1 MTSNI
6 LRRGHVRRLFW
17 LAAGIGLLV
26 GGAAIAAAAPP
37 AAATPAKVP
46 PPVPA
51 WVQDSNKA
59 AQPLLETMARFS
71 PEDAGQLGVDGYD
84 DKVVDLQP
92 QVYQRSQD
100 ALQKVIDGLK
110 AQLPQAADPSLKQ
123 DLQIMIDAAQRQFD
137 SSKLQNDLMLPYFAV
152 AGIAFNGIHGLLDP
166 RIPKARQAAALV
178 RLRLYAGLE
187 PGSSPLTEL
196 ARART
201 VEHFSD
207 KGLTGPYK
215 AEVEQDLADAP
226 RLVSGIGDLFKKS
239 GITGY
244 EEPLATLT
252 KQVTE
257 YGDWVKQE
265 MLPRCRPDN
274 RLPPAIYADNLK
286 QFGNTVPPEELI
298 RRALLSFAEIRN
310 EMRTLAPLVAK
321 QKGYKSGDYRDVIRE
336 LKKSQIT
343 GKAILPFY
351 QKRLAAIEAIL
362 LREHEITVP
371 ERHAVIRLASEA
383 ESAQIPAPHMSP
395 PRLIGNTGE
404 YGEFVL
410 PLKTPGAPGEKD
422 LKTDDFTFDAAGWTL
437 TAHEARPGH
446 ELQFS
451 AMLDHG
457 VSIARAVFAFNSVNV
472 EGWALYSEAEMKPY
486 FPLEGQLI
494 GLQHR
499 LMRAARAFLDPM
511 VNLGMLTPEQVKQ
524 FLMNEVVLSEGL
536 AKEETD
542 RYTFRSPGQAT
553 SYFVGYQAMME
564 TRQRAELALGEK
576 FNKQHFHDFVI
587 GQGLLPP
594 DLLQKAV
601 MEQFVVQE
609 QK

>member
-1 MTSNI
+1 MPQPNI
-6 LRRGHVRRLFW
+6 NRRRVILSRL
-17 LAAGIGLLV
+17 LAGTCIGMLS
-26 GGAAIAAAAPP
+26 AAASLASAADKPAP
-37 AAATPAKVP
+37 
-46 PPVPA
+46 PA

-59 AQPLLETMARFS
+59 AQPLLEAIAKYN
-71 PEDAGQLGVDGYD
+71 PEQAAQLGVDGYD
-84 DKVVDLQP
+84 DKIIDLQP
-92 QVYQRSQD
+92 QLFERSQ
-100 ALQKVIDGLK
+100 ATVQKAIDGLK
-110 AQLPQAADPSLKQ
+110 AQLPQAADPALQQ
-123 DLQIMIDAAQRQFD
+123 DLQIMIAAGQRQSD
-137 SSKLQNDLMLPYFAV
+137 TDKLQHDLMLPYFAA
-152 AGIAFNGIHGLLDP
+152 AGIAFEGIHGLLDP

-187 PGSSPLTEL
+187 PGSTALTEL
-196 ARART
+196 AKART
-201 VEHFSD
+201 EERFGD
-207 KGLTGPYK
+207 KSLTGPYK
-215 AEVEQDLADAP
+215 AEVEQDLSDAP
-226 RLVSGIGDLFKKS
+226 RMVAGIGELFKNS
-239 GITGY
+239 GLSRY
-244 EEPLATLT
+244 EQPLAALT
-252 KQVTE
+252 GQIQA
-257 YGDWVKQE
+257 YNDWVRKE
-265 MLPRCRPDN
+265 ILPRCRADN

-310 EMRTLAPLVAK
+310 EMRALAPLVAK

-351 QKRLAAIEAIL
+351 QKRLAAIEDIL
-362 LREHEITVP
+362 RREHEITVP

-410 PLKTPGAPGEKD
+410 PLKTPGAVGEKD
-422 LKTDDFTFDAAGWTL
+422 LKTDDFTFDAAAWTL
-437 TAHEARPGH
+437 TSHEARPGH

-451 AMLDHG
+451 AMMDHG

-472 EGWALYSEAEMKPY
+472 EGWALYCEAEMKPY
-486 FPLEGQLI
+486 FPLDGQLI

-511 VNLGMLTPEQVKQ
+511 VNLGQLTPQQVKQ
-524 FLMNEVVLSEGL
+524 FLMDEVVLSEGL

-564 TRQRAELALGEK
+564 TRQRAELALGTK
-576 FNKQHFHDFVI
+576 FNKQRFHDFVI

-601 MEQFVVQE
+601 LEQFVPQE
-609 QK
+609 QQRP